1 MISENKKIK
10 NATPL
15 KYNGIQFKSQ
25 LEVMTYKTLIE
36 LGFKPYYEPTTY
48 VVWKGFRPTI
58 PFYTKDKHTNMLK
71 LESKKLIDIKY
82 IPDFIL
88 EYNSMIIILQVKGF
102 ANDTYYIKNKLF
114 RSYLEEVYKIT
125 GQRCLYFEIYTK
137 KQLLQA
143 IEIFKDYDR
152 KDKESNTVST

>member
-1 MISENKKIK
+1 MSENKKII

-15 KYNGIQFKSQ
+15 EYNSIKFKSQ
-25 LEVMTYKTLIE
+25 LEVMVYKTLIE

-48 VVWKGFRPTI
+48 VVWKGYRPTV
-58 PFYTKDKHTNMLK
+58 PFYTRDSKTRMLK

-82 IPDFIL
+82 TPDFIF
-88 EYNSMIIILQVKGF
+88 EYDDIVIILQVKGF

-114 RSYLEEVYKIT
+114 RKYLEDVSKETNQK
-125 GQRCLYFEIYTK
+125 CLYFEIYTK

-143 IEIFKDYDR
+143 IEIIKDYA
-152 KDKESNTVST
+152 KQDKEVNKELT